1 MCANG
6 FRWALPMALA
16 TLGGGCGFAVPE
28 LQDFGT
34 RDQQI
39 IFVQEIARNIHCEL
53 RDAFYKLREKQ
64 GQTFMDGWGV
74 SILLDLDIVEKS
86 SLSPS
91 ATWSPPPSP
100 TVIPTL
106 AGGLTGS
113 SQSERDDKLHS
124 FFTVKQLLREGPC
137 SGRPNGFMLLQGDL
151 KLTEWLFDTYTVQA
165 TKQADFNAP
174 GLPADVLFHEVKFE
188 VDTSANLT
196 PAFKLHLVNVN
207 DSGTFF
213 STNRNRTHDLQIT
226 MGPTSEGKGKSPKSG
241 SGLTAA
247 DVALA
252 GLIGRSVGNAVNSAL
267 RPLP

>member
-1 MCANG
+1 MRTSKY
-6 FRWALPMALA
+6 RWALPLGIA
-16 TLGGGCGFAVPE
+16 TLLGGCGFAVPE
-28 LQDFGT
+28 LQDFGD

-39 IFVQEIARNIHCEL
+39 VLVQEIARNIRCEL
-53 RDAFYKLREKQ
+53 RDAFYKLHDRQ
-64 GQTFMDGWGV
+64 GPTFMDGWGV
-74 SILLDLDIVEKS
+74 SVLLDLDIVEKS
-86 SLSPS
+86 SVSPS

-106 AGGLTGS
+106 AGGLSGS
-113 SQSERDDKLHS
+113 SQAERDDKLHS

-137 SGRPNGFMLLQGDL
+137 SVRSNSFMLLQGDL

-165 TKQADFNAP
+165 TKQADFNAA
-174 GLPADVLFHEVKFE
+174 GLPADVLYHEVKFE
-188 VDTSANLT
+188 VDTSANVT

-207 DSGTFF
+207 DSGTFY

-226 MGPTSEGKGKSPKSG
+226 LGPTSQGKTSSSKSA

-267 RPLP
+267 RPIP